1 MKEIKSTLTR
11 YRAFMCVKYCLLFLF
26 GFFGYMIMELLF
38 RGYTYFTMGVLGGI
52 TILLLDKLNSKISWD
67 MDLFL
72 QGCIGSAL
80 ITTMELIVGEYIKI
94 NRLQEMWNYSNVM
107 LNFDGVICLP
117 YSLLWIIVSL
127 FAIFVADSIN
137 YYLFDEQPVPHYKLF
152 GKTVLTFKEKEKRH
166 SNKKQKK

>member
-11 YRAFMCVKYCLLFLF
+11 YRAFMCVKYCLLFLV

-67 MDLFL
+67 MDLLL
-72 QGCIGSAL
+72 QGCIGSVL

>member
-1 MKEIKSTLTR
+1 
-11 YRAFMCVKYCLLFLF
+11 
-26 GFFGYMIMELLF
+26 
-38 RGYTYFTMGVLGGI
+38 
-52 TILLLDKLNSKISWD
+52 
-67 MDLFL
+67 MDLLL
-72 QGCIGSAL
+72 QGCIGSLL

-137 YYLFDEQPVPHYKLF
+137 YYLFEYTNH
-152 GKTVLTFKEKEKRH
+152 
-166 SNKKQKK
+166 

>member
-1 MKEIKSTLTR
+1 
-11 YRAFMCVKYCLLFLF
+11 
-26 GFFGYMIMELLF
+26 
-38 RGYTYFTMGVLGGI
+38 
-52 TILLLDKLNSKISWD
+52 
-67 MDLFL
+67 MDLLL

-94 NRLQEMWNYSNVM
+94 NRLQEMWNYSNMM

>member
-1 MKEIKSTLTR
+1 MKETKSTLTR
-11 YRAFMCVKYCLLFLF
+11 YRAFMCVKYCLLFLV
-26 GFFGYMIMELLF
+26 GFLGYMAMELLF

-52 TILLLDKLNSKISWD
+52 TILLLDKLNSKISWN
-67 MDLFL
+67 MDLLL
-72 QGCIGSAL
+72 QGCIGSTL

-94 NRLQEMWNYSNVM
+94 NHLQEMWNYSSVM

-137 YYLFDEQPVPHYKLF
+137 YYLFDEQPVPYYKLF
-152 GKTVLTFKEKEKRH
+152 GKTVLTFKEKDKRH
-166 SNKKQKK
+166 SNKKQNK